1 MPQESYLWAGDG
13 QPMLFVNEKRIEG
26 AIFDID
32 GTLVDSFS
40 AFTSAFNNGTSRF
53 HLEPVSNQFL
63 THFLRKGLNLP
74 EILREVFPLHTTGP
88 LIERCQ
94 RNILEHFLR
103 IEAVEVKP
111 FRGIDRLFGVLH
123 ERGIRIGI
131 ATGRG
136 STAENEWM
144 RFKRFGLERFIDSI
158 VTSKEVPK
166 RKPAPDVIIECAK
179 RLGIPVENCLTVG
192 DTEADIIAG
201 KRAGG
206 IPVAIL
212 TAEDRLDPFES
223 EKPEFIFESLNEF
236 ASFLE
241 EQGKGGKESVRESG
255 KH

>member
-1 MPQESYLWAGDG
+1 
-13 QPMLFVNEKRIEG
+13 MLLVNEKRIEG

-32 GTLVDSFS
+32 GTLIDSFS
-40 AFTSAFNNGTSRF
+40 AFTSAFNHGTSGCQ
-53 HLEPVSNQFL
+53 LEPVSKQFL

-74 EILREVFPLHTTGP
+74 EILRKIFPLHSTGP
-88 LIERCQ
+88 LLERCQ

-136 STAENEWM
+136 STPENEWM
-144 RFKRFGLERFIDSI
+144 RFKRFGLEGFIDSI
-158 VTSKEVPK
+158 VTSREVAK

-179 RLGIPVENCLTVG
+179 RLEIPVENCLTVG

-212 TAEDRLDPFES
+212 TAEDRLDLLES

-241 EQGKGGKESVRESG
+241 EQGKRGRDSVREG
-255 KH
+255 RKY

>member
-1 MPQESYLWAGDG
+1 
-13 QPMLFVNEKRIEG
+13 MLLMNGKQIEG

-40 AFTSAFNNGTSRF
+40 AFTSAFNNGTNRF
-53 HLEPVSNQFL
+53 HLEPVSKQFL

-74 EILREVFPLHTTGP
+74 EILGKIFPLHTAGP

-94 RNILEHFLR
+94 RDILEHFLR
-103 IEAVEVKP
+103 IEVGEVKP

-123 ERGIRIGI
+123 DRGIRIGI
-131 ATGRG
+131 ATGRA
-136 STAENEWM
+136 STPENEWI

-158 VTSKEVPK
+158 VTSREVPK

-179 RLGIPVENCLTVG
+179 KLGIPVENCLAVG

-201 KRAGG
+201 RRAGG
-206 IPVAIL
+206 MPVAIL
-212 TAEDRLDPFES
+212 TAEDRLDLLES

-241 EQGKGGKESVRESG
+241 EQGKRGRDSVREGG

>member
-1 MPQESYLWAGDG
+1 
-13 QPMLFVNEKRIEG
+13 
-26 AIFDID
+26 
-32 GTLVDSFS
+32 
-40 AFTSAFNNGTSRF
+40 
-53 HLEPVSNQFL
+53 
-63 THFLRKGLNLP
+63 
-74 EILREVFPLHTTGP
+74 
-88 LIERCQ
+88 
-94 RNILEHFLR
+94 LEHFLR

-111 FRGIDRLFGVLH
+111 FGGIDRLFGVLH

-136 STAENEWM
+136 SAPANEWM

-179 RLGIPVENCLTVG
+179 RLEIPVENCLTVG

-206 IPVAIL
+206 IPVSIL
-212 TAEDRLDPFES
+212 TAEDRLDLLES